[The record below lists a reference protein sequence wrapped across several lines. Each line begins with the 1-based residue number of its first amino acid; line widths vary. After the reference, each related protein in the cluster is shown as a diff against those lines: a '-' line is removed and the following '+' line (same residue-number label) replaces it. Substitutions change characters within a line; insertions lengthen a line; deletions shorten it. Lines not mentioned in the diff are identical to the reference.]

1 MPASLSMNPF
11 QLVRAKLGGISAN
24 LAFDNWPVLILQRLL
39 FRRHSL
45 LVHKKGPL
53 SFLVDFDG
61 GDATGARLCVST
73 DMYSRYFD
81 QIGRKTVTVLD
92 IGANGG
98 GFPLCLL
105 DRGITVRKSVSVEM
119 NPETC
124 MRLTFNLGYN
134 LGAAASAIN
143 AAVAGREG
151 SIQIPKSRGGTGESI
166 YASAG
171 ANAEMVTVPLVT
183 FDSIVASRFT
193 ADEVLDI
200 VKIDIEGAEYE
211 VLFSET
217 CGSIRRFAFLIIEI
231 HKHEKWTEKEAIQR
245 IESFGFELVPDPNPQ
260 DADVFFF
267 RRKQRA

>member
-1 MPASLSMNPF
+1 MNPI
-11 QLVRAKLGGISAN
+11 QYLRTKIAGITSN
-24 LAFDNWPVLILQRLL
+24 MAFDNWPTLLFQRLF
-39 FRRHSL
+39 FRRDSL
-45 LVHKKGPL
+45 VVHRKGRL

-81 QIGRKTVTVLD
+81 AIGMKAVTVLD

-105 DRGITVRKSVSVEM
+105 DRGITVKKSVSVEM

-124 MRLTFNLGYN
+124 MRLAFNLAYN
-134 LGAAASAIN
+134 LGAAATAIN

-151 SIQIPKSRGGTGESI
+151 SIQIPKTHGGTGESI
-166 YASAG
+166 YASVG
-171 ANAEMVTVPLVT
+171 NANAETVTIPLIT
-183 FDSIVASRFT
+183 FDSIVASRFV
-193 ADEVLDI
+193 ADETLDV
-200 VKIDIEGAEYE
+200 VKIDIEGAEFE

-231 HKHEKWTEKEAIQR
+231 HKHDKWTEADAIRR

-267 RRKQRA
+267 KRKQAA